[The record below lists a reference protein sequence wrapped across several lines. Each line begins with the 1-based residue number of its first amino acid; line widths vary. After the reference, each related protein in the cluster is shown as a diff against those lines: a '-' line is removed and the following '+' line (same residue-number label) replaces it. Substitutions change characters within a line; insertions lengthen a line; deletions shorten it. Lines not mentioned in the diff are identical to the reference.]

1 MRIPAAALL
10 AGLCLA
16 GCARKI
22 PNTDIDDTRE
32 NRGLIAVVDDYRR
45 AFVKRDIQGIMTL
58 VSRDYFDDAGTS
70 DTSDDVD
77 YRLLPQVLSETFTKL
92 PEMKLEIGVTDIR
105 VKGDKASVD
114 MFYDA
119 KYRVTTPRREVPKRD
134 ADVQRLV
141 LKREGEQW
149 KIVSGL

>member
-1 MRIPAAALL
+1 MRFPAAALL
-10 AGLCLA
+10 AGLALA

-32 NRGLIAVVDDYRR
+32 NRGLIAVVDDYRK
-45 AFVKRDIQGIMTL
+45 AFVMRDVHGIMAL

-77 YRLLPQVLSETFTKL
+77 FRLLPQVLTETFQKL
-92 PEMKLEIGVTDIR
+92 PDVKLEIGVTEIR
-105 VKGDKASVD
+105 VHGDKAAVD

-119 KYRVTTPRREVPKRD
+119 RYRVATPRREVPKRD
-134 ADVQRLV
+134 TDVQRLV
-141 LKREGEQW
+141 LKREGDQW